1 MDIVPGV
8 LGPEARRSGNT
19 AFARWKFL
27 SFVSAALLFQAGIA
41 MVGFAETPAC
51 TQNTQLVGQC
61 FTVQGRLSVH
71 ANMRPYLW
79 PSGTHRLLGIASTD
93 GAIIMPPEI
102 ERIFA
107 SPPFDR
113 QLFADFDVC
122 PFTRPRPGI
131 MQMVCIAAA
140 RHLKIHRAE

>member
-1 MDIVPGV
+1 MTNFGIGWMPDRPC
-8 LGPEARRSGNT
+8 LRPL
-19 AFARWKFL
+19 ARWKFL
-27 SFVSAALLFQAGIA
+27 SFVSVALLFQTGIA

-51 TQNTQLVGQC
+51 TQNTRLVGQC
-61 FTVQGRLSVH
+61 FTVRGRLSVH

-79 PSGTHRLLGIASTD
+79 PIGTHRLLGIASPD

-113 QLFADFDVC
+113 QLVADFEVC

-140 RHLKIHRAE
+140 RNLKIRKAE

>member
-1 MDIVPGV
+1 MINFGMVWTPDRACLRP
-8 LGPEARRSGNT
+8 L
-19 AFARWKFL
+19 ARWKFL
-27 SFVSAALLFQAGIA
+27 SFVLAALLSQSGVATL
-41 MVGFAETPAC
+41 GFAERPAC

-61 FTVQGRLSVH
+61 FMVQGRLSVH

-79 PSGTHRLLGIASTD
+79 PIGTHRLLGIAGPD

-102 ERIFA
+102 ARIFA

-113 QLFADFDVC
+113 QLVANFEVC
-122 PFTRPRPGI
+122 PFTRPRPGT

-140 RHLKIHRAE
+140 RNLKIRKAE

>member
-1 MDIVPGV
+1 MTNFGMVWTPDRACLRP
-8 LGPEARRSGNT
+8 LAP
-19 AFARWKFL
+19 WKFL
-27 SFVSAALLFQAGIA
+27 SFVLAALLFQTGIA

-51 TQNTQLVGQC
+51 TQNTHLVGQC

-71 ANMRPYLW
+71 ANMRPYLS
-79 PSGTHRLLGIASTD
+79 PIGTHRLLGIASPD

-113 QLFADFDVC
+113 QLFADFEVC
-122 PFTRPRPGI
+122 PFTRPRPGT

-140 RHLKIHRAE
+140 RNLKIHKAE

>member
-1 MDIVPGV
+1 MTNFCIPWVTDRAC
-8 LGPEARRSGNT
+8 LRLLSQ
-19 AFARWKFL
+19 WKFL
-27 SFVSAALLFQAGIA
+27 SFLLAALLFHVGNVMGGIA
-41 MVGFAETPAC
+41 EATTCA
-51 TQNTQLVGQC
+51 QNTQLVGQC
-61 FTVQGRLSVH
+61 FTVRGRPSVH

-79 PSGTHRLLGIASTD
+79 PIGTHRLLGIASPEGT
-93 GAIIMPPEI
+93 IIMPTEI

-113 QLFADFDVC
+113 QLFADFEVC

-140 RHLKIHRAE
+140 RNLKIRKTE

>member
-1 MDIVPGV
+1 MTNFCITWTTDRACLRP
-8 LGPEARRSGNT
+8 LAQ
-19 AFARWKFL
+19 WKFL
-27 SFVSAALLFQAGIA
+27 SLVSAVLLFQVGNAMGGISEA
-41 MVGFAETPAC
+41 PTC

-61 FTVQGRLSVH
+61 FTVRGRLSVH

-79 PSGTHRLLGIASTD
+79 PIGTHRLLGIASLEGTT
-93 GAIIMPPEI
+93 IMPNEI

-113 QLFADFDVC
+113 QLFADFEVC
-122 PFTRPRPGI
+122 PFTLPRPGT

-140 RHLKIHRAE
+140 RNLKIRKTE

>member
-1 MDIVPGV
+1 MRVYLAV
-8 LGPEARRSGNT
+8 TLARR
-19 AFARWKFL
+19 KFL
-27 SFVSAALLFQAGIA
+27 SFVSAALLFQVGIA
-41 MVGFAETPAC
+41 SVGIAEPPRC
-51 TQNTQLVGQC
+51 TQNPHLVGRC
-61 FTVQGRLSVH
+61 FTVKGRLSVQ

-79 PSGTHRLLGIASTD
+79 PIGTHRLLGIASPD

-113 QLFADFDVC
+113 QLFADFEVC
-122 PFTRPRPGI
+122 PFTQPRPGA

-140 RHLKIHRAE
+140 RNLKIHKTE